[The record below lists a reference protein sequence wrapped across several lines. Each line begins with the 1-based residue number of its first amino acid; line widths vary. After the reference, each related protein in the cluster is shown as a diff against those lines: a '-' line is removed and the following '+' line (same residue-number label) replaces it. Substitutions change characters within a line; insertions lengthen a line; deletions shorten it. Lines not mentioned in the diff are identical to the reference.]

1 MIRKLIFM
9 VSCLSVCGP
18 AMAQNWGGGVDDDAI
33 HFGFTFQYLSS
44 QYKVLKKAEWR
55 QPFYEVQ
62 GPDDPSPGTPTQITP
77 GLRSIIS
84 KSSPGFGV
92 GFVVNTRLSEHAD
105 IRFTPVLVFNDR
117 LLNYEYETPATAV
130 PNFLPF
136 KEQKVQSTM
145 VELPLGVKI
154 KSDRLNNFRAYLL
167 GGAKYS
173 MDISSAKK
181 TNDQANA
188 AIDKLLKNRKGF
200 FSYEVGIGFDL
211 YFEYFK
217 MSPEIKYSSSLGSV
231 LKQDNNAYSAPIDKL
246 MLRHVT
252 FSLFFE

>member
-1 MIRKLIFM
+1 MIRKLFLM
-9 VSCLSVCGP
+9 ACCLFICCF
-18 AMAQNWGGGVDDDAI
+18 AKAQNWGGGVDDDAI

-44 QYKVLKKAEWR
+44 QYKVFKKAEWR
-55 QPFYEVQ
+55 QPFYETQ
-62 GPDDPSPGTPTQITP
+62 GPDDPSPGTKTQITP
-77 GLRSIIS
+77 GLKSITA

-105 IRFTPVLVFNDR
+105 VRFTPILIFNDR
-117 LLNYEYETPATAV
+117 LLDYEYESPAV
-130 PNFLPF
+130 PVPNSLPF
-136 KEQKVQSTM
+136 KEQKVQATM
-145 VELPLGVKI
+145 VEIPLGLKL

-181 TNDQANA
+181 TNDQGNA
-188 AIDKLLKNRKGF
+188 AIDKFLKNRKGY
-200 FSYEVGIGFDL
+200 FSYEAGIGFDL

-217 MSPEIKYSSSLGSV
+217 MSPEIKYSSSFGNV
-231 LKQDNNAYSAPIDKL
+231 LKQDNNAYSTPIDKL